1 MAEIADESASIRHGR
16 RLRGALTAL
25 IVVIIVMIAGLYAS
39 SVYFVNQ
46 MTLHRVVKAE
56 YTPEKLGL
64 AAETVALTSS
74 DGVPLKGWWVSV
86 ERPRGVVIVLH
97 GMDGLDASCLLPQA
111 QFLHEA
117 GYDAFVL
124 DMRAHG
130 RSGGRRIGL
139 AFKEPRDV
147 AAALDWIKAHPDL
160 AGTPVA
166 LLGLSM
172 GGAVA
177 IRTAAARPDV
187 TAVISVSAYSSV
199 DRMLAQGMKWMG
211 MPSAIA
217 EAYVPFM
224 RLGMLTVFGAWPA
237 TASPLHDIPR
247 VSPRPILIAH
257 GTADRQVSV
266 EDAYLLKRA
275 AGETARLWI
284 VDGAD
289 HLIFTETGNGQGA
302 ADVAYREHILQFLNE
317 VMH

>member
-1 MAEIADESASIRHGR
+1 
-16 RLRGALTAL
+16 L
-25 IVVIIVMIAGLYAS
+25 IVVVIVVIAGLYGSA
-39 SVYFVNQ
+39 VYFVNQ
-46 MTLHRVVKAE
+46 MTLHRVEKAD
-56 YTPEKLGL
+56 YTPEKLSL

-74 DGVPLKGWWVSV
+74 DGVPLKGWWVPADA
-86 ERPRGVVIVLH
+86 PRGIVILLH
-97 GMDGLDASCLLPQA
+97 GMDGMDASSLLPQA
-111 QFLHEA
+111 QFLHEV
-117 GYDAFVL
+117 GYSAFVL

-147 AAALDWIKAHPDL
+147 AAALDWIKTRPDL
-160 AGTPVA
+160 AGKPVA

-211 MPSAIA
+211 MPSVVA
-217 EAYVPFM
+217 EAFVPFM
-224 RLGMLTVFGAWPA
+224 RLGMLTVFGVWPA

-266 EDAYLLKRA
+266 ENAYLLKRA
-275 AGETARLWI
+275 AGATARLWI

-289 HLIFTETGNGQGA
+289 HLIFTETGNGQGS
-302 ADVAYREHILQFLNE
+302 ADVAYREHVLQFLNE
-317 VMH
+317 VMR